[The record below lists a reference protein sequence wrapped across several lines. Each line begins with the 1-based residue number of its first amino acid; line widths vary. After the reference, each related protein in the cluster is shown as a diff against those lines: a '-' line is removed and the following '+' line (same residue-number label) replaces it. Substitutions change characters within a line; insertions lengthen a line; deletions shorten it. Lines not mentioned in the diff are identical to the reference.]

1 MGPLVLLLQPVL
13 QPCTTRFP
21 IFFRCWPRIFND
33 VTEKTSCPILISI
46 LDEHFFPQVLGGRCR
61 DLAWSAVLSVYVL
74 AGQMALHYHRRGM
87 TVVLSQLKECVGA
100 YMKRVI
106 CSEIQD
112 KGGLVRIHKWQYI
125 WRKNLIQLNI
135 ASTVFKAPSTQNMFS
150 FGFTRLGCP
159 LVSAQND
166 AHAQYDLTWKV
177 SKASLV
183 KNIYEHLI
191 WSQSNKPHNTFTV
204 REWVMRK

>member
-1 MGPLVLLLQPVL
+1 MAALLAFL
-13 QPCTTRFP
+13 QPCSCASQMLFP
-21 IFFRCWPRIFND
+21 MTRCWPRIFND

-112 KGGLVRIHKWQYI
+112 KGGLTDFMLCFERSRT
-125 WRKNLIQLNI
+125 WR
-135 ASTVFKAPSTQNMFS
+135 AS
-150 FGFTRLGCP
+150 
-159 LVSAQND
+159 
-166 AHAQYDLTWKV
+166 
-177 SKASLV
+177 
-183 KNIYEHLI
+183 
-191 WSQSNKPHNTFTV
+191 
-204 REWVMRK
+204 